1 MQHKL
6 ILASASP
13 RRRDLLQQVGIA
25 FTIRPS
31 HVDESAVT
39 TSDPADK
46 VQQLAQLKAESLH
59 IAHDELIIAADT
71 TVAYGSQ
78 IFDKPSTKQEAY
90 DMISLLSGTTHDVYT
105 GVCLRSVQQ
114 SITFVEKT
122 VVEFWPLDKADIERY
137 VETDEPYDKAGGYG
151 IQSVGALFV
160 KQTIG
165 DYYNVVGLPLSRV
178 VRELKHMERN
188 A

>member
-1 MQHKL
+1 MQYKL
-6 ILASASP
+6 ILASSSP
-13 RRRDLLQQVGIA
+13 RRRDLLRQAGIS
-25 FTIRPS
+25 FTIRETD
-31 HVDESAVT
+31 VDESTVT
-39 TSDPADK
+39 TSDPAHK
-46 VQQLAQLKAESLH
+46 VQQLAMLKGNSLP
-59 IAHDELIIAADT
+59 IARDEIIIAADT
-71 TVAYGSQ
+71 TVAYGNH

-105 GVCLRSVQQ
+105 GVFIRSPHQTI
-114 SITFVEKT
+114 SFVEKT
-122 VVEFWPLDKADIERY
+122 IVEFWPLEQVDIERY

-188 A
+188 T